1 MLSLKRAIEEN
12 RYLIQTW
19 VKYKIQASYIDT
31 KLGIFWI
38 ILQPIFH
45 TLIYTF
51 AFGTL
56 IGQKPRGG
64 VPFVLFFLAGT
75 SIWQFINSNWMKAGN
90 IIVGNLG
97 LMSQVK
103 VSAEAIVLVELI
115 ESLVEFTINFIIL
128 VVVAAI
134 MGFFPTML
142 YLYLPI
148 IFLIIFIATLG
159 GMFFISSLGVFIRD
173 IPTIVSM
180 VLRLL
185 FFVSGVI
192 ITPDM
197 LPENLQGYLS
207 LNPLLQMIESVRDL
221 VIYAKAPSVL
231 SLVYMS
237 AFSLLSFII
246 GYFTFRKRQGV
257 FVDYL

>member
-1 MLSLKRAIEEN
+1 MVGFITTLGQNKF
-12 RYLIQTW
+12 LIKTW
-19 VKYKIQASYIDT
+19 VKYNIQANYIDT

-56 IGQKPRGG
+56 IGQVPRGG

-75 SIWQFINSNWMKAGN
+75 SIWQFINTNWMKAGN

-103 VSAEAIVLVELI
+103 VSAEAIVIVQLI

-128 VVVAAI
+128 VVACALF
-134 MGFFPTML
+134 GFFPTKL
-142 YLYLPI
+142 YIYLPI
-148 IFLIIFIATLG
+148 VFLIIIITTLG

-197 LPENLQGYLS
+197 VPENLQGYLT

-231 SLVYMS
+231 SMVYMS
-237 AFSLLSFII
+237 AFSLLSIII
-246 GYFTFRKRQGV
+246 GYLTFRKRQGV
-257 FVDYL
+257 FVDYQ